1 MGRRWREL
9 FANDGEAPAADDLAH
24 RIGADGLAAL
34 DHLIASTREFTLLGR
49 ALEQTL
55 TEDHPVLH
63 PAVADPAA
71 RTWGD
76 ATGTVEERLAEL
88 AWEADALAD
97 RAGRVTADE
106 WGRAAQVAGHDATT
120 SALGVL
126 WDAVDSAVSH
136 LQRAE
141 QTLREVGGR

>member
-1 MGRRWREL
+1 MGRRWSEV
-9 FANDGEAPAADDLAH
+9 FANDGEAPTADDLAH
-24 RIGADGLAAL
+24 RIGADGHAAL
-34 DHLIASTREFTLLGR
+34 DHLIASTRGFTLLGR

-71 RTWGD
+71 RAWGD

-120 SALGVL
+120 SALAVL
-126 WDAVDSAVSH
+126 WDAVDSAITH
-136 LQRAE
+136 LQRAQ